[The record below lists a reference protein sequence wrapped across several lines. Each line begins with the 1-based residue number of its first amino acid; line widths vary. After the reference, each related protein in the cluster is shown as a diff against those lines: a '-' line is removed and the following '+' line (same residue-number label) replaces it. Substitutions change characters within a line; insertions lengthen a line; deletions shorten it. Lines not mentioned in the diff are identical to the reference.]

1 MHTGTSGSCYK
12 QCGGVVASYG
22 TDSFGTMVCKCVS
35 CGYNYTYSRDVP
47 GVEQIGANGNNNYP
61 NSALGGCIR
70 RILICTKNSTYIDS
84 FTVGDMTFYSLYY
97 KSRVSWSSALFFF
110 YKAYCLC

>member
-1 MHTGTSGSCYK
+1 MINYHVHTNTSGSCYK

-22 TDSFGTMVCKCVS
+22 CDKFGTMVCKCS
-35 CGYNYTYSRDVP
+35 TCGYDYTYSRDVP

-61 NSALGGCIR
+61 NSSLGGCIR

-84 FTVGDMTFYSLYY
+84 FTVGDMTFYP
-97 KSRVSWSSALFFF
+97 
-110 YKAYCLC
+110 